1 MSPWKQLLLE
11 CYYDATRPCRA
22 WRRRRAATR
31 GDLPIVA
38 LFYHRVADDGATEW
52 TVSNDLFR
60 RQIDWLR
67 KRFEMI
73 SLEEVQRRMREGRN
87 TRPAVALT
95 FDDGYAENCRHAIP
109 LLIKHGIPCTYFV
122 TLSNAQHG
130 HPFDHDRNRGFDFP
144 PNSIEQLRAM
154 ADAGVEIGAHCRHH
168 DDLALVRD
176 PERLH
181 DEIVTAGR
189 ELAER
194 IGRPVRYLAFPFGH
208 YLTLRSD
215 LIELAR
221 RAGYL
226 GFCSAYGGYN
236 FPGDDPFHIQRFHV
250 DDDMIRLKNRATID
264 RRHLRLPGFR
274 IPPSSSIPLTHDDEP
289 CYSNAAH

>member
-122 TLSNAQHG
+122 TLSNAQCG
-130 HPFDHDRNRGFDFP
+130 RSFDHDRALGFDFP
-144 PNSIEQLRAM
+144 PNSLEQLRAM
-154 ADAGVEIGAHCRHH
+154 DVSAHYAVYAGIR
-168 DDLALVRD
+168 
-176 PERLH
+176 
-181 DEIVTAGR
+181 
-189 ELAER
+189 
-194 IGRPVRYLAFPFGH
+194 
-208 YLTLRSD
+208 RS
-215 LIELAR
+215 R
-221 RAGYL
+221 
-226 GFCSAYGGYN
+226 
-236 FPGDDPFHIQRFHV
+236 
-250 DDDMIRLKNRATID
+250 
-264 RRHLRLPGFR
+264 
-274 IPPSSSIPLTHDDEP
+274 
-289 CYSNAAH
+289 